1 MKKTPLF
8 VLTGPTAVG
17 KTQIACE
24 AALRLNGEIVSAD
37 SMQVYQW
44 LDIGTSKPPRDI
56 LQRIPHHL
64 IDIVPPTETFDA
76 VRYRAKALKAIEEI
90 RARNRQPLVVGG
102 SGLYIKVLLD
112 GIFPGPSA
120 DRRLRETLYQEAA
133 ADGAP
138 VLYGRLKE
146 MDPESA
152 SIVHHNDLRKIVRAL
167 EVYYQNRQP
176 ISKMKP
182 CRTPLDDQYEIRVVG
197 LNRPR
202 AELYRRIEDRV
213 NAMFSDGLLEEC
225 RGLIQLPLSQTARQ
239 ALGYKEIFE
248 SLEGKISLEEAI
260 RLVKRNTRRY
270 AKRQL
275 TWFRHE
281 PRLQWVAMDDGR
293 SVETVV
299 EEVIEKFTP

>member
-1 MKKTPLF
+1 MKKPPLF

-17 KTQIACE
+17 KTEIACE

-37 SMQVYQW
+37 SMQIYQG
-44 LDIGTSKPPRDI
+44 LDVGTSKPPRDI
-56 LQRIPHHL
+56 LQKIPHHL
-64 IDIVPPTETFDA
+64 IDIVPPTEAFDA

-90 RARNRQPLVVGG
+90 RARNRQPVVVGG
-102 SGLYIKVLLD
+102 SGLYIRVLLD
-112 GIFPGPSA
+112 GVFPGPSA
-120 DRRLRETLYQEAA
+120 DRELREALYQEAA

-138 VLYGRLKE
+138 VLHGRLKE
-146 MDPESA
+146 VDPESA
-152 SIVHHNDLRKIVRAL
+152 SIVHPNDLRKIVRAL
-167 EVYYQNRQP
+167 EVYSQSRQP
-176 ISKMKP
+176 ISQMKP

-202 AELYRRIEDRV
+202 AELYRRIEARV
-213 NAMFSDGLLEEC
+213 DAMFSDGLLEEC
-225 RGLIQLPLSQTARQ
+225 RRLIQLPLSQTARQ
-239 ALGYKEIFE
+239 ALGYKEVFGY
-248 SLEGKISLEEAI
+248 LEGKISLEEAI

-281 PRLQWVAMDDGR
+281 PRLRWVAMDDSR

-299 EEVIEKFTP
+299 EEVIEKFAP